1 MKGSMINRLSVMK
14 EKYKNNEKVVLSKK
28 TETEEITKTIEQ
40 ISNGWLLTMDVWN
53 YENQE
58 KNKCVKKYFEK
69 NPLGMKEKE
78 EEEDSEEMNSEF
90 MESWKVLDIL

>member
-1 MKGSMINRLSVMK
+1 
-14 EKYKNNEKVVLSKK
+14 
-28 TETEEITKTIEQ
+28 
-40 ISNGWLLTMDVWN
+40 MDVWN